1 MKRTRTKPKGK
12 IDAQEISAIIGAVGK
27 LLGAIVRL
35 IAPPVT
41 PEEILAVVACAQA
54 LVVQVEDALLD

>member
-1 MKRTRTKPKGK
+1 MKTRRPKGK
-12 IDAQEISAIIGAVGK
+12 IDAQEISAIIGVVGK